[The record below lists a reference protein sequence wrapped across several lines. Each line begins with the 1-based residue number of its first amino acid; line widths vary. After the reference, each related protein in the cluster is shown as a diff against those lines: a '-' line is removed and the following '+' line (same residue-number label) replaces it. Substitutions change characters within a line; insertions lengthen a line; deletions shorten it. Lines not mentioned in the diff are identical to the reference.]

1 MERDPSGQ
9 LAWLAAELE
18 AAEAAGER
26 VWLIGHM
33 PLGTSD
39 SFHDQ
44 SEYFDQIVQ
53 RFDATISALFFGH
66 THQDEFQISYSTPAS
81 PSADTAVMV
90 SYIAPALTPTSGNPT
105 FRVYS
110 VDPVTFGILDYTVYY
125 ANISSQSYQSGPTWE
140 VLYSVKEA
148 YGSLVNPPVTDASAE
163 LTPAFWHDL
172 TVLFEENDD
181 VYQTWYARRGRDYSE
196 ATCTGTCKTTSIC
209 QLRAAQSQYNW
220 YVSATC
226 RPPLLPQAQI
236 VDMYSFSATISPGIN
251 FKRDTSNTTAIP
263 HGDCEGSV
271 AIPIFSSSTF
281 QSALVATMEESFLNT
296 QIPDNYT
303 VPGWNS
309 TG

>member
-226 RPPLLPQAQI
+226 RPLFFLKHKLLICTYSAQLYRRASILSEIPQIQLQFLRAIVKALLPFL
-236 VDMYSFSATISPGIN
+236 SSARLLSRARWLQQWRNP
-251 FKRDTSNTTAIP
+251 F
-263 HGDCEGSV
+263 
-271 AIPIFSSSTF
+271 
-281 QSALVATMEESFLNT
+281 
-296 QIPDNYT
+296 
-303 VPGWNS
+303 
-309 TG
+309 